1 MVENSEKKFSLN
13 GFVVMKIDKA
23 PAQSRSLLK
32 ALAHSSE
39 RVEITLEMYS
49 KSDVS
54 SLSDVERII
63 DFLVVVLISIQEI
76 PFSSSIVLMAFVPNF
91 FDIAL
96 NFSSFDLTFA
106 SSRAFFMSI
115 SRKNFAKLSPTP
127 HTSSISVF
135 SRADL
140 ISFSS
145 SRIVTFFAGESPS
158 FEILLAIFDSV
169 FVFDIP
175 MLVGMPVHL
184 RIFSFREMKSDFI
197 FSLGLSIWFDMSM
210 NASSM
215 E

>member
-54 SLSDVERII
+54 SLSDVERMI
-63 DFLVVVLISIQEI
+63 DFLVVVLISMQEI

-96 NFSSFDLTFA
+96 NFSSFDLTKDPSPYPLPQSGEGKKEKDLTAPLTFVL
-106 SSRAFFMSI
+106 SRRGREEKLREIYLIKSI
-115 SRKNFAKLSPTP
+115 LF
-127 HTSSISVF
+127 
-135 SRADL
+135 
-140 ISFSS
+140 
-145 SRIVTFFAGESPS
+145 
-158 FEILLAIFDSV
+158 V
-169 FVFDIP
+169 FVNFG
-175 MLVGMPVHL
+175 VFNV
-184 RIFSFREMKSDFI
+184 
-197 FSLGLSIWFDMSM
+197 
-210 NASSM
+210 
-215 E
+215 